1 VKSSKDEEEYY
12 EEGATA
18 DDQYDKDN
26 KMQRVKIKK
35 RRAAGQ
41 RLQRANYESPY

>member
-12 EEGATA
+12 DEA
-18 DDQYDKDN
+18 DTQYNKDD

-35 RRAAGQ
+35 KRVAGRKIQ
-41 RLQRANYESPY
+41 RDNYESPY